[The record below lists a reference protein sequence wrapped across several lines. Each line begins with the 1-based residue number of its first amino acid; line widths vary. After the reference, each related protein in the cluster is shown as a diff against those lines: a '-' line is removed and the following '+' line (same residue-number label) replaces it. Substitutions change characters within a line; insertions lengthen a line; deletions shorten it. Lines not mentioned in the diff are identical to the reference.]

1 MASPVNYEFVDKVQE
16 DHQCEKCLFMEVSCA
31 KKCGERMLQKNLQD
45 HENTKCPNRQVKC
58 QHCRSKGRYKYISS
72 KQHIKGCSGY
82 PLPCPNSCGQ
92 KDIKRKYIEAHRQVL
107 VECSF
112 SEAGCGDVPRQDL
125 EAHLA
130 SDTKQHLALVMTT
143 MTTTKKHLTEKMQV
157 MHRNFNTMASRV
169 TRELDA
175 ISSSSHSLKI
185 DSIKTTLAL
194 VTTMLETGTKYC
206 LRMTNTIS
214 SLKHHSESFLV
225 KLATRCRFT
234 TQISVN
240 LMYQRVYTWKEE
252 KTMIN

>member
-1 MASPVNYEFVDKVQE
+1 
-16 DHQCEKCLFMEVSCA
+16 
-31 KKCGERMLQKNLQD
+31 MLRKNLQD
-45 HENTKCPNRQVKC
+45 HEDNKCPNRQVKC
-58 QHCRSKGRYKYISS
+58 QQCQSKGRYKYISS

-92 KDIKRKYIEAHRQVL
+92 KDIKRKYIEVHRQVCPLEL

-112 SEAGCGDVPRQDL
+112 SETGCGDVPRQDL

-143 MTTTKKHLTEKMQV
+143 MTTTKKQLTEK
-157 MHRNFNTMASRV
+157 NASKLQHHGFPCDQRAWCNWF
-169 TRELDA
+169 TY
-175 ISSSSHSLKI
+175 SLEI

-225 KLATRCRFT
+225 KPGYTRCRFT

-240 LMYQRVYTWKEE
+240 LMYQRVYTWKGE
-252 KTMIN
+252 KTMINWDGRCREWLSH